1 MPLFQWFRR
10 APQPAER
17 AESDASRRW
26 AWLGGRRVLRTRP
39 YVFPKDI
46 AEGGRLD
53 LQHHL
58 LKVAVGKNY
67 RAPLRQPRS
76 ILDVGCG
83 TGIWCR
89 EMALEFKQARVV
101 GFDVDRTPMEAS
113 LARLGPA
120 GQFPQNFEFLEAD
133 ALKPF
138 PFEDEQFDFTHARL
152 IGQFVPIARW
162 PDLVAEMTRVTKRG
176 GYVELV
182 DAESLTSPSKAFMF
196 LVEASQRMMTGRG
209 LHTGAGSHLAGYLRQ
224 AGLQRVQ
231 ERRIPLGGG
240 QGERE
245 HRLLTADLL
254 AAYEH
259 LQPIIVKAGMISQA
273 DYSSALAQAKEELP
287 RVGATMPIIFAFSV
301 RL

>member
-26 AWLGGRRVLRTRP
+26 AWLGGRRVLRTSP

-133 ALKPF
+133 ALKPWRLSSS
-138 PFEDEQFDFTHARL
+138 ARFGR
-152 IGQFVPIARW
+152 GQCWALWQRARW
-162 PDLVAEMTRVTKRG
+162 SVLGCARRWRARNTRLMSSLVW
-176 GYVELV
+176 L
-182 DAESLTSPSKAFMF
+182 
-196 LVEASQRMMTGRG
+196 RMN
-209 LHTGAGSHLAGYLRQ
+209 
-224 AGLQRVQ
+224 
-231 ERRIPLGGG
+231 
-240 QGERE
+240 
-245 HRLLTADLL
+245 
-254 AAYEH
+254 
-259 LQPIIVKAGMISQA
+259 
-273 DYSSALAQAKEELP
+273 
-287 RVGATMPIIFAFSV
+287 
-301 RL
+301 